1 MGKLDIHLQ
10 KNKPKCFSYTAHKKI
25 NSKQISDL
33 NVRPDTIKLLEEN
46 TGKSSYA
53 WVLAMTLLN
62 KFNERNEKMQKQ
74 RKAVKQD
81 EIITVNLLNKVKDI

>member
-1 MGKLDIHLQ
+1 LTTYNKANSVGDETEEFSKGIFNKDKDAMGKLNIHLQ

-46 TGKSSYA
+46 TGKSSSA
-53 WVLAMTLLN
+53 
-62 KFNERNEKMQKQ
+62 
-74 RKAVKQD
+74 
-81 EIITVNLLNKVKDI
+81 